1 MRGKR
6 DLRKSFAVPIHF
18 ASEDESRPS
27 IDTVSTIMT
36 CNLDGILR
44 FIQHFASPLLKSPF
58 ISITANTAVNNLPAN
73 NVTIPLEIEVINA
86 KCNRQ
91 VKNQK
96 WAKSKGTHSG

>member
-18 ASEDESRPS
+18 ASEEESRPS
-27 IDTVSTIMT
+27 MT